1 MTSLPQS
8 FLILT
13 HEGLSR
19 VQFSYDAVQSMD
31 NILSKFTAERFYLA
45 AMVADSPYGYQHH
58 AAFVT
63 TPPRAWQILELTR
76 GTMVLNTAY
85 DSLKNK
91 DGQSWVY
98 PTFGKGEKGFTL
110 RCLFDFEIWAKAGLR
125 LFLGLNPA
133 TTSAHLWVYYNG
145 QIYRPPFGNIF
156 ESTAQICLG
165 PNKEQYNSIFKSDGQ
180 TDSVSLAKTM
190 QLLNDSMWNADTFNS
205 STNLPILKSLV
216 RFDADSQ
223 ELPMLPPLEPALIT
237 KANVITHKDLAII
250 TTNLIAIYG

>member
-13 HEGLSR
+13 HEGLAR

-45 AMVADSPYGYQHH
+45 SRVAELPYGYQHH

-63 TPPRAWQILELTR
+63 TPPRSWQILELIR

-85 DSLKNK
+85 TAHKSK
-91 DGQSWVY
+91 DKGGPSWVY
-98 PTFGKGEKGFTL
+98 PTFGKSEEGFTL
-110 RCLFDFEIWAKAGLR
+110 RCLFDFELWTSAGLR

-156 ESTAQICLG
+156 R
-165 PNKEQYNSIFKSDGQ
+165 
-180 TDSVSLAKTM
+180 VH
-190 QLLNDSMWNADTFNS
+190 
-205 STNLPILKSLV
+205 
-216 RFDADSQ
+216 R
-223 ELPMLPPLEPALIT
+223 PALSGSEQGT
-237 KANVITHKDLAII
+237 VQLHLQDRW
-250 TTNLIAIYG
+250 TNRFGLPGQNHAVA